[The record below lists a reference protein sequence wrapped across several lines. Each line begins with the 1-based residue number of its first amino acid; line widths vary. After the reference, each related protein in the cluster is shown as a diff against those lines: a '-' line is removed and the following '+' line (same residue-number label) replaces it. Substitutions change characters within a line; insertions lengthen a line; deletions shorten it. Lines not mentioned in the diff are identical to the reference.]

1 MQEFKTPEP
10 ITLVVELAAGDVSI
24 DASDRATTAVDV
36 RPSNPGR
43 RSDVQAAEQMHVEFA
58 GGGLLV
64 KSTRRWRSFGPFSDG
79 GSVNV
84 HVELPA
90 GSKVAVATAMA
101 TTRCSGSLGDARLK
115 TARGDIHV

>member
-36 RPSNPGR
+36 RPSNPER

-64 KSTRRWRSFGPFSDG
+64 KSTRRWRSFCPVSDG
-79 GSVNV
+79 RPGNV
-84 HVELPA
+84 HPQPPPGLEA
-90 GSKVAVATAMA
+90 ATATAVATP
-101 TTRCSGSLGDARLK
+101 RS
-115 TARGDIHV
+115 RG